1 MTKCIRVEGSPG
13 FQCNGGDVAVVQSEG
28 SADITTP
35 NVIVHCHGVL
45 IARFGYPNDEALA
58 ADPLYTAGL
67 ELYDVVEV
75 IDSPWLREINDRN
88 RTKFPQFSG
97 YDHKHYFMA
106 FHDSSFEVLCRSV
119 TFEPTKAPNQAM
131 QRTADRPNA

>member
-1 MTKCIRVEGSPG
+1 MPKCVPVEGSPG
-13 FQCNGGDVAVVQSEG
+13 FHCNGGDVTVFQNEG

-45 IARFGYPNDEALA
+45 ISRFGYPNDEALA
-58 ADPLYTAGL
+58 ADPLYAAGL
-67 ELYDVVEV
+67 KFNDMVEV
-75 IDSPWLREINDRN
+75 IDSPWLRELNERN
-88 RTKFPQFSG
+88 RTKFPQFKG
-97 YDHKHYFMA
+97 YEHKHYFMA

-131 QRTADRPNA
+131 QRTANRPYA